1 MGRLSDYVTAH
12 PEVLHPLKGLIRN
25 ELTRNKGELLG
36 QLRQAQNV
44 LGHQSENR
52 LLDALRRVREEAAH
66 CETYAWPQAKADSLD
81 GDDVLPSVYPEGA
94 TPGKNVD
101 ALTFWPEACILSE
114 FKFGILADP
123 CNLFENRS
131 HFAKRIESKFQHTAD
146 RLSTDGERFLPLRF
160 ILVPTELLPVCER
173 AFRRLCNS
181 EKGARIDRSAY
192 ILCTPVTSLDR
203 FREALQ
209 A

>member
-12 PEVLHPLKGLIRN
+12 PEVLRPLKELIRN
-25 ELTRNKGELLG
+25 ELTRNEGELLG
-36 QLRQAQNV
+36 QLRQAGSAP
-44 LGHQSENR
+44 GHQLGDR
-52 LLDALRRVREEAAH
+52 LRDALRRVRDEAAH
-66 CETYAWPQAKADSLD
+66 CDTYAWPQAQADSLD
-81 GDDVLPSVYPEGA
+81 GDNVLPMVYPEGA
-94 TPGKNVD
+94 TPGENVD

-123 CNLFENRS
+123 CNLFENRNR
-131 HFAKRIESKFQHTAD
+131 FAKRIESKFQHTAD
-146 RLSTDGERFLPLRF
+146 RLSTDGEHFLHLRF

-181 EKGARIDRSAY
+181 GKGAMIDRSAY

-209 A
+209 P